1 MASHQFAV
9 GELVSLS
16 LSTRGP
22 GHQADI
28 FTVKTRLPHV
38 GTQLQYRVKT
48 EGEPYDR
55 VVTEGQMSRVDVPLE
70 PVTVEGD
77 RVEVV
82 EHLQL

>member
-55 VVTEGQMSRVDVPLE
+55 VVTEGQMSKVDVSLQ
-70 PVTVEGD
+70 PVPVEGD

>member
-1 MASHQFAV
+1 MAPHQFAV

-22 GHQADI
+22 THQADV
-28 FTVKTRLPHV
+28 FTVKTRMPHV

-55 VVTEGQMSRVDVPLE
+55 VVTEGQMSKVDAPIQPL
-70 PVTVEGD
+70 PVEGD

-82 EHLQL
+82 ERAQL

>member
-9 GELVSLS
+9 GERVSLS

-28 FTVKTRLPHV
+28 FTVKTRMPHV

-55 VVTEGQMSRVDVPLE
+55 VVTEGQMSKVDDPLQPAPAE
-70 PVTVEGD
+70 AD
-77 RVEVV
+77 RAEAG
-82 EHLQL
+82 LPA

>member
-22 GHQADI
+22 THQADI
-28 FTVKTRLPHV
+28 FTVKTRMPHV

-48 EGEPYDR
+48 ESEPYDR
-55 VVTEGQMSRVDVPLE
+55 VVTEGQISKVDVPLQ
-70 PVTVEGD
+70 PVPVEGERVEQVD
-77 RVEVV
+77 RVQV
-82 EHLQL
+82 

>member
-1 MASHQFAV
+1 MAAHQFSV

-28 FTVKTRLPHV
+28 FTVKTRMPHV

-55 VVTEGQMSRVDVPLE
+55 VVTEGQMSKVDAPLPPAPAEGE
-70 PVTVEGD
+70 PVAVG
-77 RVEVV
+77 
-82 EHLQL
+82 LPG

>member
-1 MASHQFAV
+1 MAAHQFAV

-22 GHQADI
+22 GHQNDI
-28 FTVKTRLPHV
+28 FTVKTRMPHV

-55 VVTEGQMSRVDVPLE
+55 VVTEGQMSRVDAPLA
-70 PVTVEGD
+70 PASAEGE
-77 RVEVV
+77 RVEVG
-82 EHLQL
+82 LPG